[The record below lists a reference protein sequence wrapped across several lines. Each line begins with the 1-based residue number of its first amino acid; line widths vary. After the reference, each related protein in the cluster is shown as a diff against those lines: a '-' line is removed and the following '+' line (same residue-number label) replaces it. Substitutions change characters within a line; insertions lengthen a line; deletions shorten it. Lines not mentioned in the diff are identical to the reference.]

1 MAGSAGSPRVAASTG
16 TARAAASPGAARAA
30 GLAGAARAAGL
41 AGAAR
46 AAGSATAVE
55 LIDRAVA
62 AGVVPGAVLAA
73 GCRGPEPL
81 LRHVAGDAQRDA
93 AARRPMTADT
103 VFDLASLT
111 KVVATLPALL
121 HLAGR
126 GGVGLDHPVRRYLPA
141 FAGTGKD
148 EVTVRHLLLH
158 TSGLPGSR
166 KYYRRLRDPAEIRAA
181 ALAEPLVARAGTV
194 FCYSDVGFITLG
206 ELAAAVSGGGIDEL
220 VRDVV
225 CAPLGMTTT
234 RYRPPASWGPR
245 IAATEPVRGRAKVG
259 VVHDENA
266 EAMGG
271 VAGHA
276 GLFGTAADLARYAA
290 AWAGNGPPAW
300 AGNGPPAW
308 SGDGSSAWAGN
319 GPPAWAGNGP
329 PAWAADGPPGGLRDE
344 ALRCQTDGLG
354 GGGRRGLGWGL
365 RGDVWDNM
373 GDGWPS
379 SGAGHTGFTGT
390 SLSVDP
396 RTGLWAVLLT
406 NAVHFG
412 RGPEH
417 SVVGLRKQVHAAVAA
432 ELLG

>member
-1 MAGSAGSPRVAASTG
+1 M
-16 TARAAASPGAARAA
+16 
-30 GLAGAARAAGL
+30 
-41 AGAAR
+41 
-46 AAGSATAVE
+46 
-55 LIDRAVA
+55 
-62 AGVVPGAVLAA
+62 PGAVLVA
-73 GCRGPEPL
+73 GRGGPDPL

-126 GGVGLDHPVRRYLPA
+126 AGIGLDEPVRRYLPA
-141 FAGTGKD
+141 FAGPGKD
-148 EVTVRHLLLH
+148 QVTVRQLLLH

-166 KYYRRLRDPAEIRAA
+166 RYYQRWREAAEIRAA
-181 ALAEPLVARAGTV
+181 ALAEPLVARPGTV
-194 FCYSDVGFITLG
+194 FCYTDVGFITLG
-206 ELAAAVSGGGIDEL
+206 ELAAAVSGRGLGEL
-220 VRDVV
+220 VQDVV
-225 CAPLGMTTT
+225 CAPLGLTAT
-234 RYRPPASWGPR
+234 RYLPPASWAGR

-266 EAMGG
+266 EALGG

-276 GLFGTAADLARYAA
+276 GLFGTAADLARYASV
-290 AWAGNGPPAW
+290 WAGDGAAGSSGSARSGSPGSPGLAGWAGWAGDGPPAR
-300 AGNGPPAW
+300 A
-308 SGDGSSAWAGN
+308 
-319 GPPAWAGNGP
+319 
-329 PAWAADGPPGGLRDE
+329 LRAE
-344 ALRCQTDGLG
+344 ALRGQTRGLD

-373 GDGWPS
+373 GDGWPA

-412 RGPEH
+412 RGPEQ

-432 ELLG
+432 TLLG

>member
-1 MAGSAGSPRVAASTG
+1 
-16 TARAAASPGAARAA
+16 
-30 GLAGAARAAGL
+30 
-41 AGAAR
+41 
-46 AAGSATAVE
+46 
-55 LIDRAVA
+55 
-62 AGVVPGAVLAA
+62 VVPGAVLVA
-73 GCRGPEPL
+73 GRGGPEPL

-121 HLAGR
+121 HLAAP
-126 GGVGLDHPVRRYLPA
+126 GGIGLDEPVRRYLPA
-141 FAGTGKD
+141 FAGPGKD
-148 EVTVRHLLLH
+148 QVTVRQLLLH
-158 TSGLPGSR
+158 TSGLPGSCR
-166 KYYRRLRDPAEIRAA
+166 YYRRLRDPAEIRAA
-181 ALAEPLVARAGTV
+181 ALAEPLVARPGTV
-194 FCYSDVGFITLG
+194 FCYTDVGFITLG
-206 ELAAAVSGGGIDEL
+206 ELAAAVSGRGLDEL

-225 CAPLGMTTT
+225 CAPLGLTAT
-234 RYRPPASWGPR
+234 RYLPPASWAAR
-245 IAATEPVRGRAKVG
+245 MAATEPAGGRAKIG

-266 EAMGG
+266 EALGG

-276 GLFGTAADLARYAA
+276 GLFGTAADLARYA
-290 AWAGNGPPAW
+290 
-300 AGNGPPAW
+300 
-308 SGDGSSAWAGN
+308 SAWAGDGAPGAPGWAGD
-319 GPPAWAGNGP
+319 GPPARA
-329 PAWAADGPPGGLRDE
+329 LRAE
-344 ALRCQTDGLG
+344 ALRGQTGGLG

-373 GDGWPS
+373 GDGWPA

-417 SVVGLRKQVHAAVAA
+417 SVVGLRQQVHAAVAA
-432 ELLG
+432 ALLG